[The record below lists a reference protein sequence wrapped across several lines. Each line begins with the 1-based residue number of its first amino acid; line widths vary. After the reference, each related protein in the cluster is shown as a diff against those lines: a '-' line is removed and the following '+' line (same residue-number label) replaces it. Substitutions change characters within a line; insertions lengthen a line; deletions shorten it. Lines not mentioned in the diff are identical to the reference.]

1 MTIGYELRAR
11 FYAAEI
17 AAVPE
22 PRLLT
27 RLLRP
32 GLRVAEMPSATGHFL
47 SAYAACR
54 AQVTLVDCCQEMLST
69 AGRRAEGIGLKGLR
83 VVLSPIQNLASEAG
97 PVDLVVI
104 PNAALNQLAAGTHLV
119 TLLTAVAQV
128 LKPGGLLLLQIL
140 ALHDDGT
147 IGACNFYTP
156 GIGEQELITDRKFT
170 DKDGS
175 LLVRRRQQS
184 CARRILH
191 LQFQFLRTDRACY
204 RHSVDL
210 RLLGVDHVRAAPSVA
225 GFGNIDIASGAGGL
239 TEVLACAGSAS

>member
-1 MTIGYELRAR
+1 M
-11 FYAAEI
+11 
-17 AAVPE
+17 
-22 PRLLT
+22 
-27 RLLRP
+27 
-32 GLRVAEMPSATGHFL
+32 
-47 SAYAACR
+47 
-54 AQVTLVDCCQEMLST
+54 
-69 AGRRAEGIGLKGLR
+69 
-83 VVLSPIQNLASEAG
+83 
-97 PVDLVVI
+97 
-104 PNAALNQLAAGTHLV
+104 
-119 TLLTAVAQV
+119 LTAVAQV

-210 RLLGVDHVRAAPSVA
+210 RLLGVDHVRAALSVA
-225 GFGNIDIASGAGGL
+225 QWR
-239 TEVLACAGSAS
+239 